1 MKKIRFFFLIFG
13 AIVMLGTSCDNS
25 SLTPTIDEST
35 INHKELSNMTFIVS
49 FKAECPQGT
58 STKVL
63 FKQRTNGTDETM
75 VDAKYYPAIKECSA
89 VLSNPVRGSNYAYY
103 VLGYNSDGNHCYTSK
118 EGTFDVPKNSGPA
131 GPSVISINA
140 HAPSSLVASDGYL
153 EGSIL
158 TEAIE
163 YSTDDEKTWTPVT
176 ENGFIRGLR
185 PGKVQ
190 LRFAE
195 TPTTKVGKTST
206 IVVPAY
212 KSNTDMD
219 GDGGTSEG
227 VTSTGPASSF

>member
-1 MKKIRFFFLIFG
+1 MKKLRFFFLIFG

-25 SLTPTIDEST
+25 PITPTIDEST
-35 INHKELSNMTFIVS
+35 ISHKELENRTIVVS
-49 FKAECPQGT
+49 FKAKCPNGT
-58 STKVL
+58 STKVQ
-63 FKQRTNGTDETM
+63 FKQRPNGLDETT
-75 VDAKYYPAIKECSA
+75 VDAKFYPAVEECSA
-89 VLSNPVRGSNYAYY
+89 VFSNPQGSSYAYY
-103 VLGYNSDGNHCYTSK
+103 VLGYNSDGKHCYTSK
-118 EGTFDVPKNSGPA
+118 EGTFDVSKNPGPA
-131 GPSVISINA
+131 APSATSINA
-140 HAPSSLVASDGYL
+140 HAPSSLIASDGYL

-163 YSTDDEKTWTPVT
+163 YSIDEGKTWAPVT
-176 ENGFIRGLR
+176 EKGFIRGLR